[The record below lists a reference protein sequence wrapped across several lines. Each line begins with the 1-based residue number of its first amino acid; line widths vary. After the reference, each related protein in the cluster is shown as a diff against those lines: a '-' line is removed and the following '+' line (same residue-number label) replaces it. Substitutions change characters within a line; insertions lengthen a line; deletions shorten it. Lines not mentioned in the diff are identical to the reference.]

1 MASTLKYFL
10 AKNWKVIIIFGT
22 TDETKI
28 SSTFS
33 IEILLYF
40 VILLK
45 YEKYSSSVI
54 LSFVAILNVEINFPS
69 PS

>member
-10 AKNWKVIIIFGT
+10 AKNWKVIIILGT

-45 YEKYSSSVI
+45 YEKYSSSVH
-54 LSFVAILNVEINFPS
+54 LSFVAILKCWN
-69 PS
+69 

>member
-54 LSFVAILNVEINFPS
+54 LSFVAILNVEIKLPLLS
-69 PS
+69 